1 MENWDEL
8 EIDSSILRGIYAYGF
23 EKPSPIQAQAIQ
35 PIIAGKDII
44 AQAQSGTGKTAAFT
58 IGALSK
64 VDTSLNKTQVLILS
78 PTRELCVQ
86 TASVVSGIGNMM
98 SGLNVATMFGGGG
111 GSSSSALSWSSS
123 GVGHHAR
130 SPHVICGCAGKV
142 FDTLQRNKINGQDI
156 KLLILDEADEML
168 SLGFKEQ
175 VYNIFQ
181 YLNEDIQVAI
191 FSATLPTHVYSITEK
206 FMREPVTISV
216 KAESLTLEGIAQYFI
231 ALRNDR
237 DKYDVLKDIYSY
249 ISLSQCIIYCNS
261 IKRVSDLT
269 ESMKQDDFPVCS
281 IHSNMDKGEREEAF
295 NEFKNGKYRVLIS
308 SDITCRGIDIQQVG
322 VVINFD
328 IPKCVHKYLHRI
340 GRSGRW
346 GRKGVGINFITRID
360 VEKIKEIE
368 AFYSCQIQEMPANFA
383 I

>member
-8 EIDSSILRGIYAYGF
+8 DIDSSILRGIYAYGF

-35 PIIAGKDII
+35 PIIDGKDII

-78 PTRELCVQ
+78 PTRELCMQ

-98 SGLNVATMFGGGG
+98 NGLNVATMFGG
-111 GSSSSALSWSSS
+111 SSVASSS
-123 GVGHHAR
+123 GSSGFGHYTR
-130 SPHVICGCAGKV
+130 SSPQPHVICGCAGKV
-142 FDTLQRNKINGQDI
+142 FDMLQRNKINGQDI

-181 YLNEDIQVAI
+181 YFNEDIQVAI
-191 FSATLPTHVYSITEK
+191 FSATLPTHVYPITEK
-206 FMREPVTISV
+206 FMRDPVTISV

-261 IKRVSDLT
+261 IKRVMDLT
-269 ESMKQDDFPVCS
+269 DSMKHDDFPVCS
-281 IHSNMDKGEREEAF
+281 IHSNMDKSEREEAF

>member
-1 MENWDEL
+1 MEHWDEL
-8 EIDSSILRGIYAYGF
+8 DIDTSILRGIYAYGF

-64 VDTSLNKTQVLILS
+64 VVTTLNKTQVLILS
-78 PTRELCVQ
+78 PTRELSVQ
-86 TASVVSGIGNMM
+86 TANVVSGIGNMM
-98 SGLNVATMFGGGG
+98 DGLLVSTMFGGGV
-111 GSSSSALSWSSS
+111 AFNY
-123 GVGHHAR
+123 HAQT
-130 SPHVICGCAGKV
+130 PHVICGCAGKV
-142 FDTLQRNKINGQDI
+142 FDMFQRNKINGQDI

-168 SLGFKEQ
+168 SLGFKDQ
-175 VYNIFQ
+175 VQGIFQ
-181 YLNEDIQVAI
+181 YLHEEIQVAI
-191 FSATLPTHVYSITEK
+191 FSATLPAHVYSITEK
-206 FMREPVTISV
+206 FMRDPVTISV
-216 KAESLTLEGIAQYFI
+216 KAESLTLEGISQYFI
-231 ALRNDR
+231 ALKNDR

-261 IKRVSDLT
+261 IKRVADLC
-269 ESMKQDDFPVCS
+269 ESMKHDDFPVCS
-281 IHSNMDKGEREEAF
+281 IHSNMDKTEREEAF

-346 GRKGVGINFITRID
+346 GRKGVGINFITRTD
-360 VEKIKEIE
+360 VDKIREIE